1 MISFPESPDSR
12 EHGPTC
18 ADPYKHILD
27 GVDSSNKVGSGGKY
41 IVFGWPHFIQL
52 IKILKEGIKV
62 GILGSSR
69 ITKSLLVLH

>member
-27 GVDSSNKVGSGGKY
+27 GIDSSNKVGSGGKY
-41 IVFGWPHFIQL
+41 IVFWMTTFYSAHKNF
-52 IKILKEGIKV
+52 EG
-62 GILGSSR
+62 R
-69 ITKSLLVLH
+69 NKSWYSW